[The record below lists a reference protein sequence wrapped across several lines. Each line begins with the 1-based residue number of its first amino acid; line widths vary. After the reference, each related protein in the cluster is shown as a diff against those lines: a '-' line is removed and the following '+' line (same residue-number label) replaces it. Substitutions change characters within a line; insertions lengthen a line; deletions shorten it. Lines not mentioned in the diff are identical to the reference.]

1 MSRKQGGPGLP
12 PGFPSPGVVTQPGC
26 RGVDGFL
33 LSARVEPSLHEDRC
47 QGLEGSGALLGTR
60 HLMGSLPDVRTT
72 QMGLAK
78 GRSEVFSPP
87 GSLSFTLL
95 FDEQQGTGGRDT
107 EDVHGGEMQRKGHR
121 GLLALCCQMARQT
134 RLGITTRTENSLSSW
149 TVKIQLHSEA
159 GELVTSRVI

>member
-60 HLMGSLPDVRTT
+60 HLMGSLPDEQHRWDLPRGGVKSSHLL
-72 QMGLAK
+72 GLFPSHCCLMSSK
-78 GRSEVFSPP
+78 G
-87 GSLSFTLL
+87 L
-95 FDEQQGTGGRDT
+95 
-107 EDVHGGEMQRKGHR
+107 
-121 GLLALCCQMARQT
+121 
-134 RLGITTRTENSLSSW
+134 
-149 TVKIQLHSEA
+149 EA
-159 GELVTSRVI
+159 GTQRMCTEGKCRGRATVDSWLHAAKWLGKQGSG